1 MTGLVTEEELVAT
14 VPRLT
19 RTRLLAFVEAELIVP
34 VGSERGPLYRQI
46 DRARA
51 ELACDLAEDFDLHED
66 ALGMVLSLLDQLHGV
81 RAELRAVLGA
91 LDAEPPEVRQ
101 RIGKTLFGARRRG

>member
-1 MTGLVTEEELVAT
+1 MTRFVTEEELVAT

-19 RTRLLAFVEAELIVP
+19 RARLVAFVEAEVIVP
-34 VGSERGPLYRQI
+34 VRSERGRVYRQI

-51 ELACDLAEDFDLHED
+51 ELACDLAEDFELHED

-81 RAELRAVLGA
+81 RGELRAVLEA
-91 LDAEPPEVRQ
+91 LDTAPPDVRQ
-101 RIGKTLFGARRRG
+101 RIGEMVYAARRGD

>member
-1 MTGLVTEEELVAT
+1 MTRFVTEDDLIAA

-19 RTRLLAFVEAELIVP
+19 RTRLIAFVEAEVIVP
-34 VGSERGPLYRQI
+34 VRSERGALYRQI

-51 ELACDLAEDFDLHED
+51 ELACDLADAFDLHED

-81 RAELRAVLGA
+81 RGELRAVLGA
-91 LDAEPPEVRQ
+91 LESEPAEVR
-101 RIGKTLFGARRRG
+101 RRVAESLFANRRTG

>member
-1 MTGLVTEEELVAT
+1 MTGFVTEEELVAA

-34 VGSERGPLYRQI
+34 VRSDRGPVYRQI

-91 LDAEPPEVRQ
+91 LESERPEVRQ
-101 RIGKTLFGARRRG
+101 RIGESVYIARRRG